1 MERDLDGSCDIHNAQ
16 SDRKVRADPAEIS
29 TPAPSLC

>member
-1 MERDLDGSCDIHNAQ
+1 MKRDLDGNCDIHNTQ
-16 SDRKVRADPAEIS
+16 NDRKVRADPAEIS